1 MGIGRRRV
9 AEIDD
14 RALVTRARR
23 GDRDAMAELLGR
35 HRRLVCSIAKRVTGG
50 GPHLDDVIQEA
61 LVAALE
67 GLPRFRGDSKVSTWL
82 AAVTA
87 RTATKW
93 VERQARGEAPTG
105 PGETAADVGHQ
116 VELRDRAARL
126 SEAVDRLPADQRA
139 VVCLRHMEGLSVRE
153 VADARGIPE
162 GTVKS
167 RLHYARQQLRRVLM
181 GGERE

>member
-1 MGIGRRRV
+1 
-9 AEIDD
+9 
-14 RALVTRARR
+14 
-23 GDRDAMAELLGR
+23 
-35 HRRLVCSIAKRVTGG
+35 
-50 GPHLDDVIQEA
+50 
-61 LVAALE
+61 
-67 GLPRFRGDSKVSTWL
+67 
-82 AAVTA
+82 
-87 RTATKW
+87 

-153 VADARGIPE
+153 VADALGIPE